1 MSVWLLSKRQEKN
14 ASKDMLTGKVIMKN
28 SMEFPQE
35 IKNRTH
41 HMIQESHFCRYIHIS
56 QENEIIVSKRGLYIP
71 ISTEALF
78 TIDKV
83 WKQPKCLSTD
93 KWIKKV

>member
-41 HMIQESHFCRYIHIS
+41 HMIQSPTSVDTYIYLKKMKSLS
-56 QENEIIVSKRGLYIP
+56 QREVCIYLYP
-71 ISTEALF
+71 LKHYS
-78 TIDKV
+78 
-83 WKQPKCLSTD
+83 Q
-93 KWIKKV
+93 